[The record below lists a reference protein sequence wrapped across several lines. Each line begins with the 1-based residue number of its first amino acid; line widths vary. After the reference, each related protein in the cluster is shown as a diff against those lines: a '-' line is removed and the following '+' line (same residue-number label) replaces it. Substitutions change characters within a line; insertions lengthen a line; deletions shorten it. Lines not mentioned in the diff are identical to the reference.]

1 MGVRAA
7 QNMSRTYPEHEN
19 KAKENRQTQAQV
31 VRGVHTAFEK
41 NSHWASVM
49 NGLKKE
55 QVQLVCTEILAAVG
69 GLTKSKTRRSGLNYL
84 SPERHRGISP
94 PLQTGGRDQH
104 QWHYQWHFIGLK
116 IEGSRLWR

>member
-1 MGVRAA
+1 MGLRAA

-31 VRGVHTAFEK
+31 VRGIHTAFEK

-49 NGLKKE
+49 SGLKKE

-69 GLTKSKTRRSGLNYL
+69 GIDQVKKPHRSGLNYL

-104 QWHYQWHFIGLK
+104 QWHFIGLK